1 MPVLAAALVVGLALV
16 GLVALVL
23 GIAFLVHRPR
33 SGRRRLRGGATL
45 LVLGVA
51 ALVVAELGPRQL
63 AESLPADD
71 ECLPAGI
78 DVDLSAVP
86 VALQLLGG
94 QVEGTARLD
103 EAGLQRFV
111 EQELEGSVFAD
122 ADPTVDL
129 GGGEITLELAY
140 DAVLGSI
147 PLSAGVVPSLEDG
160 ALALTPSEVSVA
172 GMDAPGWM
180 VDAVVTLG
188 LDDTL
193 AEAMAGDDD
202 TCGTGDA
209 GDDAGAG
216 VRLDDVVVTE
226 RLEVAFTVP
235 VG

>member
-1 MPVLAAALVVGLALV
+1 MPVLVAALVVGLALV

-23 GIAFLVHRPR
+23 GLVLLAHRPR
-33 SGRRRLRGGATL
+33 SGRRRLPLAAAL

-51 ALVVAELGPRQL
+51 ALVVSELGPRQL
-63 AESLPADD
+63 AESLPAED

-86 VALQLLGG
+86 VAVQLLGG
-94 QVEGTARLD
+94 RVEGTARLD

-111 EQELEGSVFAD
+111 EEQLEGSAFAG

-129 GGGEITLELAY
+129 GGGEVTLELAY

-147 PLSAGVVPSLEDG
+147 PLSASVVPSLEDG
-160 ALALTPSEVSVA
+160 ALELTPSGVSVA
-172 GMDAPGWM
+172 GVDTPGWM

-188 LDDTL
+188 LDETL
-193 AEAMAGDDD
+193 AEAMAGDGA
-202 TCGTGDA
+202 C
-209 GDDAGAG
+209 GAG
-216 VRLDDVVVTE
+216 RDGGDGGDGDVRLDDVVVTE